1 MLQKCN
7 KPSLFHF
14 PLPCYNRLCSF
25 FKRLMTLIQRSIR
38 FLPLIICTVFF
49 STLFIFEG
57 ALYLAEISA
66 NKRELDRFQAVEHP
80 RRLTSDLYLD
90 TLG

>member
-1 MLQKCN
+1 M
-7 KPSLFHF
+7 
-14 PLPCYNRLCSF
+14 
-25 FKRLMTLIQRSIR
+25 
-38 FLPLIICTVFF
+38 PLIICTVFF

-80 RRLTSDLYLD
+80 RRLTSNLYLD